1 MRFVPLRLNKFMAE
15 DELDA
20 AKHKC
25 PTCEIMYDM
34 NERWVHGACEVR
46 WVLSWLVWQLLKD
59 IQCRPRRWQNL

>member
-1 MRFVPLRLNKFMAE
+1 MRFVPLRLHKFMAE

-25 PTCEIMYDM
+25 PTCDIMYDM

-46 WVLSWLVWQLLKD
+46 RLLSRLA
-59 IQCRPRRWQNL
+59 

>member
-25 PTCEIMYDM
+25 PTCDIMYDM

-46 WVLSWLVWQLLKD
+46 RVLSWLVWQELMPMPDL
-59 IQCRPRRWQNL
+59 QSNGAT

>member
-25 PTCEIMYDM
+25 PCDIMYGM

-46 WVLSWLVWQLLKD
+46 RVLSWLTWCSCPTCKA
-59 IQCRPRRWQNL
+59 IRPLD